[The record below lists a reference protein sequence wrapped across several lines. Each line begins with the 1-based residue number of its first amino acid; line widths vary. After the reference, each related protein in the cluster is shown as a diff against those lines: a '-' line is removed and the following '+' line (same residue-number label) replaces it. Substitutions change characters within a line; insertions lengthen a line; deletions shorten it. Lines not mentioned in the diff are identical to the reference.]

1 MILNWVLRTSKGK
14 LVYCIV
20 GHCRSLQPWP
30 HKQSPRTSFT
40 YLRQEELQVFK
51 DDLINVL
58 EWQNLSF
65 KEKTWPHF
73 THRTEEN
80 DKGISNNSL
89 WKWKSRIDTLTE
101 LEIKLLRSS
110 GTSTHSFLSLWCAF
124 FLISFA
130 CYCPLSKRFNL
141 FYSQKCL
148 GFRYPL
154 QLFCGQNW
162 YFDLW
167 RWTSA
172 N

>member
-1 MILNWVLRTSKGK
+1 MIATLAPQAITKNWFYIFNTGRIINLQRWSNQCSWMAESIFQGKNMASFYTWYWRKWQRHLQLQSLEMKITNRYLNRAG
-14 LVYCIV
+14 
-20 GHCRSLQPWP
+20 
-30 HKQSPRTSFT
+30 
-40 YLRQEELQVFK
+40 
-51 DDLINVL
+51 N
-58 EWQNLSF
+58 
-65 KEKTWPHF
+65 KT
-73 THRTEEN
+73 
-80 DKGISNNSL
+80 I
-89 WKWKSRIDTLTE
+89 
-101 LEIKLLRSS
+101 RSS

-124 FLISFA
+124 LLISFA